1 MTTKIYKNFEYF
13 VKWMN
18 KDWGFRFFVFENDG
32 KVYMSQAFFYD
43 YNAEAGAKE
52 VIELLI
58 SGEHRPANVLSGS
71 TNNWRRMHGLP
82 LKRTHT

>member
-1 MTTKIYKNFEYF
+1 MGTKSYKNFEYL

-18 KDWGFRFFVFENDG
+18 KDWGFRFFVFGKDG
-32 KVYMSQAFFYD
+32 TAYMSQAFFYD
-43 YNAEAGAKE
+43 HNAEARAKE

-58 SGEHRPANVLSGS
+58 SGECHPENVLSGS